1 MSDPYTFEYDHRFS
15 FTSNF
20 INWYQVNCEERSA
33 YNEKLYSEN
42 EGLDVFREMYG
53 EFEKMVDKSY
63 IGAIIYT

>member
-33 YNEKLYSEN
+33 YNEKLYSE
-42 EGLDVFREMYG
+42 
-53 EFEKMVDKSY
+53 
-63 IGAIIYT
+63 